1 MPDRTGGSRPDGRGF
16 DARDGGRPVQQSGLW
31 PDARGTLCPHLAPH
45 RPYIPPCAV
54 GQSRIMSATRHRTVS
69 GMWWADADIAE
80 LRDLATLNRGY
91 AIVSDAA
98 SGATLSHVSATR
110 PGQTVRTLLADGS
123 FTAEV
128 KSVLAAI
135 GAYFAVVHWGSL
147 KVRRYWPKEIVVGCL
162 FSVGTCLAVW
172 TESAPGSQIQIALP
186 ALLFA
191 ALCSLNCVAIEYW
204 EWDSRS
210 ASWPSQPSPLS
221 LWMGR
226 RVGPL
231 SLITTGASIILL
243 FTSNIDT
250 RPLFIAIAFSSLAL
264 FQLSRPFR
272 RLTASSRRVLADA
285 ALLTPLL
292 LLAVQ

>member
-1 MPDRTGGSRPDGRGF
+1 MEAS
-16 DARDGGRPVQQSGLW
+16 V
-31 PDARGTLCPHLAPH
+31 
-45 RPYIPPCAV
+45 
-54 GQSRIMSATRHRTVS
+54 
-69 GMWWADADIAE
+69 
-80 LRDLATLNRGY
+80 
-91 AIVSDAA
+91 AA
-98 SGATLSHVSATR
+98 SPARQASTCRDVRWPLWLWCNLISLDAPLVAVLWYLLFARCFSVHSGSSVPAALALTVWFIYMADRMLDAIRLTPLTTAPARHVFCKQNWALMASAATVGLF
-110 PGQTVRTLLADGS
+110 LLAGLCFALPLPVFRS
-123 FTAEV
+123 GII
-128 KSVLAAI
+128 VLAAVS
-135 GAYFAVVHWGSL
+135 AYFAVVHWGSL

-204 EWDSRS
+204 EWDSSS

-292 LLAVQ
+292 LLAVP